1 MTLLGQHEYVEY
13 SPLFISMDPRAN
25 AHLYGGYVYQ
35 TSDPRAVDA
44 QATWGMYSPT
54 YAHSAIPVA
63 QGKEHLHSA
72 TSALMS
78 LQSEPSHTLDHY
90 AHVRPAE
97 RPETTRSTS
106 GSQEREEWSA
116 ARSQATA
123 SLLRLESPSHPNAP
137 FSNSGNYLQGAH
149 RWASTAS
156 PPATPTPGS
165 VADNSQ
171 STSYLSAPPPQ
182 HSTTQ
187 YSPLITHAPQPVH
200 AQSIAS
206 GSQLLA
212 LHSTHFPSALAP
224 PAINRQPNSAPAS
237 SLPQNTRRRSSASTP
252 NSASSSTVPTSSL
265 GLHLAEPL
273 KSGRIPEGSLS
284 KHARARNTLHLT
296 NSAGQGSAPREKPK
310 LLSKDQKKKNHIHS
324 EQKVGCLIVDC
335 CRLC

>member
-13 SPLFISMDPRAN
+13 SPLFISMDPRTN
-25 AHLYGGYVYQ
+25 PHLYGGYVYQ
-35 TSDPRAVDA
+35 TSDPRAVEA

-90 AHVRPAE
+90 AHARPAG
-97 RPETTRSTS
+97 RPEPARSTS
-106 GSQEREEWSA
+106 GSQEREDWSA
-116 ARSQATA
+116 ARSQTAA
-123 SLLRLESPSHPNAP
+123 SLLRLESPNTP

-171 STSYLSAPPPQ
+171 ATSYLSAPPPQ
-182 HSTTQ
+182 HSSMQ

-206 GSQLLA
+206 GSQFLA
-212 LHSTHFPSALAP
+212 LHSSPFPSALAP
-224 PAINRQPNSAPAS
+224 PTITRQRNSSAAS
-237 SLPQNTRRRSSASTP
+237 SLPQNIRRRSSASTP
-252 NSASSSTVPTSSL
+252 NSASSSNTVTASSL
-265 GLHLAEPL
+265 GLQLAEPV
-273 KSGRIPEGSLS
+273 KSGRTPEGSLS
-284 KHARARNTLHLT
+284 KHARVRNTLHLT

-324 EQKVGCLIVDC
+324 EQKVG
-335 CRLC
+335 RLTFGHC